1 MAAAVAA
8 GWQLPWR
15 GLVAL
20 GRELAAEWA
29 AQDVRAALCQLLL
42 VWLSLNL
49 LGIHLAWRVYGEEVA
64 TLCYRTGPAGRR
76 SPGTGPGPTRPRAH
90 SLSPASPAR
99 RNGAAERHCPPR
111 EGSTA
116 ELAKTHRE

>member
-1 MAAAVAA
+1 AMAAAV

-42 VWLSLNL
+42 LWLSLNL

-64 TLCYRTGPAGRR
+64 TLCYRTGPTARR
-76 SPGTGPGPTRPRAH
+76 SPGTGSNSGPGPGRPRAH

-111 EGSTA
+111 
-116 ELAKTHRE
+116 